1 MEAEP
6 GARDWQPVP
15 GPLPAAGATRAFEA
29 GGLSLLLC
37 NAGGAWYAIENRCP
51 HAAARLDDGP
61 LRGSVL
67 ECAVHGG
74 RLDVCD
80 GRPLRAPIRRRVATY
95 PVRQTPRGLEVALP
109 GEPFGGSA

>member
-6 GARDWQPVP
+6 AAQDWQPVP
-15 GPLPAAGATRAFEA
+15 GPLPAPGATRAFEA

-37 NAGGAWYAIENRCP
+37 NADGAWYAVENRCP
-51 HAAARLDDGP
+51 HAAARLEDAA

-74 RLDVCD
+74 RLDVRD
-80 GRPLRAPIRRRVATY
+80 GRPVRAPIRRPVATY
-95 PVRQTPRGLEVALP
+95 PVRQTAQGLEVALP
-109 GEPFGGSA
+109 GRPR